1 MENITRSDEMA
12 YDEEAIAIDLQQVR
26 REVENLILQ
35 FEQIADV
42 VEKIDYDGK
51 PINVREFFQRAISR
65 YQLEREESI
74 NLQAFKKPVL
84 PEVDLSGMKILTVED
99 NEDISTLLTIILEAA
114 GARVSRASSAKSALQ
129 LLEERSFTI
138 IISDIGM
145 PEMNGLEFL
154 HRLRDLGDLT
164 PAIALS
170 AYATPK
176 DEQSAR
182 DVGFSLF
189 LAKPVHPGNLM
200 IGIAQVVANARLS

>member
-26 REVENLILQ
+26 REVENLIFQ
-35 FEQIADV
+35 FEQIADL

-51 PINVREFFQRAISR
+51 LIDVREFFQRAISR

-84 PEVDLSGMKILTVED
+84 PEVDLSGMKILTIED